1 MEYLTPNFN
10 VGIDCE
16 EISRWRTMLSKL
28 EVGSQRK
35 LFTEA
40 EHKYCR
46 SFKDPAPH
54 YAARW
59 CAKEALIKALSPF
72 CQLDVRTIEVT
83 NDEEGRPSF
92 ILHDPEAVCL
102 EMTIR
107 LSLTHSKET
116 AMAVVVVA
124 VCEGNNHESSE

>member
-1 MEYLTPNFN
+1 MEDLTSNFN

-16 EISRWRTMLSKL
+16 EISRWRNMLSKL
-28 EVGSQRK
+28 EVGFQRK

-83 NDEEGRPSF
+83 NDEKGRPSF
-92 ILHDPEAVCL
+92 ILNDSGAVCL
-102 EMTIR
+102 NLMIR
-107 LSLTHSKET
+107 VSLTHSKET
-116 AMAVVVVA
+116 AMAVVIVA
-124 VCEGNNHESSE
+124 VCEGKHHESGK